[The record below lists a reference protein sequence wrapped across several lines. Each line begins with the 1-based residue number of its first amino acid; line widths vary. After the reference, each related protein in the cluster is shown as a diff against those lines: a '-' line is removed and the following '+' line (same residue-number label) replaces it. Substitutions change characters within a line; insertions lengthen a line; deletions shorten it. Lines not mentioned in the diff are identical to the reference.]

1 LLDACP
7 GELPAVG
14 RRAFTIFTMD
24 VVSAKVCGTIAIVLG
39 VLFLLTSAVR
49 LTRSDPDV
57 VLIILNSAL
66 GILALIAGGRLWWC
80 AHRKAKADVVDDR

>member
-1 LLDACP
+1 
-7 GELPAVG
+7 
-14 RRAFTIFTMD
+14 MD

-39 VLFLLTSAVR
+39 VLFLVTSAVR

-57 VLIILNSAL
+57 VLIILNLAL
-66 GILALIAGGRLWWC
+66 GILALIAGGRLWRY